1 MSANLLADQTSPYLL
16 QHKDNPVHWRAWGPE
31 TLTLAKRED
40 KPILLSIGYAA
51 CHWCHV
57 MAHESFEDESVAR
70 VMNDGFINVK
80 VDREERPDLDAIY
93 QTALALMGQHGGWPL
108 TMFLTP
114 AGEPFWG
121 GTYFPPISSFGR
133 PAFTDVLRSIAD
145 TYRREP
151 DKVVKN
157 VEAVR
162 DAMTRL
168 AKPRAAGLLSANLLE
183 APSMAAIRMV
193 DPLNGGTDGAPKFP
207 QPSFFKFLWRAYRRT
222 SSPRFREA
230 VTVTLDKMCQGGI
243 YDHLGGG
250 FARYATDA
258 AWLVP
263 HFEKML
269 YDNALLIELLT
280 EVWQETRSPLY
291 AHRVR
296 ETVQWVLREM
306 RVWDGPPEGDRFAFA
321 SAFDADSEGEEG
333 AYYVWSTE
341 EIDTLLADEAPA
353 FKAAYDVTT
362 SGNWEGRTILNRSR
376 VPGLGGDADEA
387 RLARCRE
394 KMLAARAGRVPPL
407 RDDKV
412 LADWNGL
419 MIAALA
425 GAGAAFDERP
435 WVAAAEAG
443 FAFVR
448 STMVE
453 DGRLRHAWRAGRARH
468 AAVLDDY
475 ANLVRAAL
483 ILFEVT
489 GHDDYLRQAQAWV
502 KDADRHHWDAKD
514 GGYFLSADDTT
525 DVITRTKT
533 VFDNAVPAGN
543 GTMVEVL
550 ARLFHLTGRDA
561 YRTRAVEL
569 VRAFTGGSAEQL
581 VAGPTLL
588 VGYELLERAVQVV
601 VIGEADEAA
610 TEALVRSALE
620 SPVGTRILLRL
631 PPGTGLSA
639 GHPAHGKDKV
649 DGAPTAY
656 VCVGPTCGLPITDAA
671 ALKER
676 LSGL

>member
-1 MSANLLADQTSPYLL
+1 MSANLLANETSPYLL
-16 QHKDNPVHWRAWGPE
+16 QHKDNPVHWQAWSPE
-31 TLTLAKRED
+31 TLALAKREN
-40 KPILLSIGYAA
+40 KPILLSIGYSA

-57 MAHESFEDESVAR
+57 MAHESFENESVAR
-70 VMNDGFINVK
+70 VMNDRFINVK

-93 QTALALMGQHGGWPL
+93 QTALSLMGQHGGWPL

-121 GTYFPPISSFGR
+121 GTYFPPTSSFGR
-133 PAFTDVLRSIAD
+133 PAFTDVLRSMAD
-145 TYRREP
+145 TYFREP
-151 DKVVKN
+151 DKIVKN
-157 VEAVR
+157 VASVR

-168 AKPRAAGLLSANLLE
+168 AQPKAAGLLSADLLE
-183 APSMAAIRMV
+183 AASMAAIRMV
-193 DPLNGGTDGAPKFP
+193 DPLNGGTGGAPKFP

-222 SSPRFREA
+222 SSPLFREA

-258 AWLVP
+258 VWLVP

-280 EVWQETRSPLY
+280 EVWQETQSPLY

-333 AYYVWSTE
+333 TYYVWSAE
-341 EIDTLLADEAPA
+341 EIDSLLADDSPV
-353 FKAAYDVTT
+353 FKAAYDVTA

-376 VPGLGGDADEA
+376 VPELGDDADEA
-387 RLARCRE
+387 RLAQCRE
-394 KMLAARAGRVPPL
+394 KLLAARAGRVPPL

-425 GAGAAFDERP
+425 GAGAAFDERQ
-435 WVAAAEAG
+435 WLAAAEAG

-453 DGRLRHAWRAGRARH
+453 DGRPRHAWRAGRARH

-475 ANLVRAAL
+475 ANLSRAAL

-489 GHDDYLRQAQAWV
+489 GNDDYLRQAQAWV
-502 KDADRHHWDAKD
+502 EDADRHYWDAKD
-514 GGYFLSADDTT
+514 CGYFLSADDTT

-569 VRAFTGGSAEQL
+569 VRAFTGESAEQL

-588 VGYELLERAVQVV
+588 MGYELLERAVQIV

-610 TEALVRSALE
+610 TEALVRSVLE

-631 PPGTGLSA
+631 PPGAELSA
-639 GHPAHGKDKV
+639 GHPAHGKEKV
-649 DGAPTAY
+649 NDAPTAY

-671 ALKER
+671 ALKEH
-676 LSGL
+676 LSHL